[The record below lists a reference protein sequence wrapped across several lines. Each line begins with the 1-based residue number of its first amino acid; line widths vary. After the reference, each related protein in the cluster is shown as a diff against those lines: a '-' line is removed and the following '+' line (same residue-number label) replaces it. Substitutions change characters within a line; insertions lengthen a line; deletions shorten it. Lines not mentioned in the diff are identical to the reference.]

1 MNVKKP
7 QYNSSEYRKKHFLFR
22 ILQRELHVYSS
33 FEENSRNRYLFCQKA
48 IAAPSIV
55 KMKHYKRQPLHIND
69 MFPISEKKTLQI
81 ISKRRSEF
89 FSSQN
94 I

>member
-1 MNVKKP
+1 MKH
-7 QYNSSEYRKKHFLFR
+7 SSANIFQKILNNKTWMSKNLNIIAQNNGKNIFLFC

-55 KMKHYKRQPLHIND
+55 KMKHYN
-69 MFPISEKKTLQI
+69 S
-81 ISKRRSEF
+81 RS
-89 FSSQN
+89 